1 MDRERELRDDRD
13 YDLNAYDYILPEECI
28 AQNPVTPRDS
38 SRLLV
43 VDSSTGCHHGVF
55 CELPQWLRRGDLLV
69 INNTRVIPARLYGY
83 KSTGMEMEALLLE
96 RVERHVWLAL
106 VKPGRRLKPGAVVEF
121 SAHGGEDLPPL
132 KAKIRGTDEATG
144 GRFLEFE
151 LSGDRELQDLLDD
164 YGHVPF
170 PPYVTDTQ
178 AEADRY
184 QTVYAQAAGSVSA
197 PTAGLHFTPRL
208 LEELEDLGIERAM
221 VTLHV
226 GVGTFRPVEVKDIRT
241 HQMHQEWLE
250 VSGETWQKVR
260 ETQKRGGRVISVGT
274 TSVRALEGAAHW
286 WKSQDSLDAD
296 SVGSGFYGKTDLFI
310 YPGYEWQVVEGL
322 ITNFHLPCSSLLMLV
337 SALVGRS
344 RLLQLYQE
352 AIAED
357 YRFYSFGDAMLILP
371 DARL

>member
-1 MDRERELRDDRD
+1 
-13 YDLNAYDYILPEECI
+13 
-28 AQNPVTPRDS
+28 
-38 SRLLV
+38 
-43 VDSSTGCHHGVF
+43 
-55 CELPQWLRRGDLLV
+55 
-69 INNTRVIPARLYGY
+69 
-83 KSTGMEMEALLLE
+83 MEMEALLLE

-184 QTVYAQAAGSVSA
+184 QTVYAQAAGSVAA

-322 ITNFHLPCSSLLMLV
+322 IANFHLPCSSLLMLV